1 MVQLH
6 STWILWLAHCYFVF
20 TSGLILTM
28 PLMQD
33 GLGCCL
39 SHALFDLE
47 FFGIL
52 FSTLLPTRK
61 ALKLLSAKSLCRLL
75 SPVAMLILVNSLCEV
90 CVSLG
95 FPYFLA
101 ADLLKQYTG
110 LKAKVMA
117 AFPER

>member
-52 FSTLLPTRK
+52 FFHLVANKEGTKTSISK
-61 ALKLLSAKSLCRLL
+61 KFVSVSKSCCN
-75 SPVAMLILVNSLCEV
+75 VDTCEQLV
-90 CVSLG
+90 
-95 FPYFLA
+95 
-101 ADLLKQYTG
+101 
-110 LKAKVMA
+110 
-117 AFPER
+117 